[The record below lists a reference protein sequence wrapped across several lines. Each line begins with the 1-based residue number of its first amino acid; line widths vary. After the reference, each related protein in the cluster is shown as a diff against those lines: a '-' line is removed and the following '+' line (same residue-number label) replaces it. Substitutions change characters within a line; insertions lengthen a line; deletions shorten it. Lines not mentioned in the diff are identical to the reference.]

1 MVVFLFMPEGPAL
14 PVNNVTFGRE
24 SGRVDRCFMKNW
36 LGWYAQLEFWPQKS
50 FWITQK
56 RAFRRHLQST
66 WQIYTK
72 IWTLDE

>member
-56 RAFRRHLQST
+56 TCFQTAFAIHMANLYQN
-66 WQIYTK
+66 
-72 IWTLDE
+72 LDA